1 MKISINWLKEYIQ
14 TESNPVEISEILT
27 NLGLEVE
34 KIDSFESVKGGL
46 EGVVAGKV
54 IKCEKHPN
62 ADRLKLTS
70 IDLGNN
76 QISEIVCGAPNIE
89 KGQIVPVAVVGSKIY
104 TNDGTEIKIK
114 KSKIRGVVSN
124 GMVCAEDEIGL
135 GDSHDGIMVLD
146 KNIKPGTPIS
156 EVFNIENDN
165 ILEIGLT
172 PNRCDAMSHY
182 GVARDLK
189 AYYDYKS
196 IKSRINLP
204 SINSFESVN
213 IEEDFSLD
221 VIDKEKC
228 PFYSKQKDDAAKP
241 NANATTAATNP
252 GGLIPK
258 YPATQTAKNA
268 EILAATNSP
277 FSLISG

>member
-54 IKCEKHPN
+54 IKCERHPN

-89 KGQIVPVAVVGSKIY
+89 KGQIVPVALVGSRIY

-114 KSKIRGVVSN
+114 N
-124 GMVCAEDEIGL
+124 LEN
-135 GDSHDGIMVLD
+135 GDSQNVCVATPLSGIGGINFNVLSV
-146 KNIKPGTPIS
+146 TIS
-156 EVFNIENDN
+156 DPRSSFNFDN
-165 ILEIGLT
+165 KT
-172 PNRCDAMSHY
+172 
-182 GVARDLK
+182 
-189 AYYDYKS
+189 S
-196 IKSRINLP
+196 IP
-204 SINSFESVN
+204 
-213 IEEDFSLD
+213 
-221 VIDKEKC
+221 
-228 PFYSKQKDDAAKP
+228 P
-241 NANATTAATNP
+241 T
-252 GGLIPK
+252 
-258 YPATQTAKNA
+258 
-268 EILAATNSP
+268 
-277 FSLISG
+277 

>member
-1 MKISINWLKEYIQ
+1 MKFSFSWLKDYLE
-14 TESNPVEISEILT
+14 TDLSADEVGNVLT
-27 NLGLEVE
+27 DTGLEVE
-34 KIDSFESVKGGL
+34 SIVDPKKRLGQLSVGEIL
-46 EGVVAGKV
+46 SV
-54 IKCEKHPN
+54 EKHPN
-62 ADRLKLTS
+62 ADKLKVCEVNSSTG
-70 IDLGNN
+70 IMR
-76 QISEIVCGAPNIE
+76 IVCGAPNIE

-104 TNDGTEIKIK
+104 TNDGVEIKIK

-146 KNIKPGTPIS
+146 NKIKPGTPIS
-156 EVFNIENDN
+156 QVFNIEDDY

-182 GVARDLK
+182 GVARELK

-213 IEEDFSLD
+213 IEEDFSL
-221 VIDKEKC
+221 VVKDKDKC
-228 PFYSKQKDDAAKP
+228 PFYS
-241 NANATTAATNP
+241 
-252 GGLIPK
+252 GLIIKDIEVKKSSERIQNKLKSIGLKPINNIVIK
-258 YPATQTAKNA
+258 K
-268 EILAATNSP
+268 
-277 FSLISG
+277 

>member
-1 MKISINWLKEYIQ
+1 MKISINWLKEYVQ
-14 TESNPVEISEILT
+14 TDSNPVEISEILT

-34 KIDSFESVKGGL
+34 KIESFESIKGGL

-54 IKCEKHPN
+54 IECVKHPN

-89 KGQIVPVAVVGSKIY
+89 KGQMVPVAVVGSKIY
-104 TNDGTEIKIK
+104 TNEGVEIKIK

-146 KNIKPGTPIS
+146 KKIKPGTPLSQI
-156 EVFNIENDN
+156 FNVNSDS

-172 PNRCDAMSHY
+172 PNRCDAMSHF

-204 SINSFESVN
+204 SISSFESVN
-213 IEEDFSLD
+213 FDEDFDLI
-221 VIDKEKC
+221 VEDKDKC
-228 PFYSKQKDDAAKP
+228 PF
-241 NANATTAATNP
+241 
-252 GGLIPK
+252 
-258 YPATQTAKNA
+258 
-268 EILAATNSP
+268 
-277 FSLISG
+277 